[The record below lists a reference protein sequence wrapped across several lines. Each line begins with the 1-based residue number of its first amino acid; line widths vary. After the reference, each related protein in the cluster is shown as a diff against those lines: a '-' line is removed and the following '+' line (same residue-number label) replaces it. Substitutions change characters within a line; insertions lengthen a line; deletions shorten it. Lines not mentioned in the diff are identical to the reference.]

1 MKRKIAF
8 FITLIYF
15 SILSASAQIVNPVK
29 WTSSIEMTDGVH
41 GTIVLSAKINSG
53 WHMYSHDA
61 DPDIGPTPLSIQ
73 WDKLDG
79 VKLDGDFKA
88 DKAVHTEF
96 DELFGANL
104 ELVDRK
110 RSPAPALHR
119 HSGQICN
126 RGNDTLLGLQQ

>member
-53 WHMYSHDA
+53 W
-61 DPDIGPTPLSIQ
+61 PLICLFVLIR
-73 WDKLDG
+73 KL
-79 VKLDGDFKA
+79 LITTFY
-88 DKAVHTEF
+88 F
-96 DELFGANL
+96 
-104 ELVDRK
+104 
-110 RSPAPALHR
+110 
-119 HSGQICN
+119 I
-126 RGNDTLLGLQQ
+126 